1 MESSNQPR
9 EEQQPS
15 ESTQSQVR
23 TEEQQQQH
31 QQQEQHQPEEPHE
44 QVINENDK
52 NEVQVNFKTGEQ
64 IEASLN
70 TSQSRE
76 ESEST
81 PSVLPDVLSN
91 ETNEENARQEQE
103 ESETKPSI
111 SESTVFLTTSQFS
124 EETTS
129 DFELGVK
136 DGNREHL
143 VLNAYSESS
152 SESPSA
158 SESPSNLS
166 SSNPTSPT
174 TVILND
180 QQPDLEATNHESQV
194 EATFDDNNK
203 VSIQELTSINSEQV
217 TQQTDEDDLD
227 KEYEIPTFN
236 QSKSNENF
244 DEMSRTEQ
252 TGLNL
257 NALNEQIEALKQQI
271 EEDQQQVVQQTTEQ
285 VEQKQEENKTRNIED
300 EKFVKILGNDTLQK
314 RITQY
319 GVEDSRPTNGQMVTI
334 SYEAYLHN
342 DQQKLVDYSEN
353 YSFVLGDGD
362 VISGLDM
369 VVSLMNRDEKCEMI
383 VEARLAYG
391 SLGK

>member
-1 MESSNQPR
+1 MESSNQDSR
-9 EEQQPS
+9 SSELIETQVQTEQLQQP
-15 ESTQSQVR
+15 
-23 TEEQQQQH
+23 QH
-31 QQQEQHQPEEPHE
+31 QQPEEPQHE
-44 QVINENDK
+44 QVIHENDK

-64 IEASLN
+64 TETPLTTAQSSEEIESML
-70 TSQSRE
+70 
-76 ESEST
+76 
-81 PSVLPDVLSN
+81 DVAQA
-91 ETNEENARQEQE
+91 THEENAQQE
-103 ESETKPSI
+103 ETKPSI

-152 SESPSA
+152 SSESPSA

-180 QQPDLEATNHESQV
+180 QQTDLEASSNHESQV
-194 EATFDDNNK
+194 EPTFDDNDNNK
-203 VSIQELTSINSEQV
+203 VSVQELTSIDNEQAKE
-217 TQQTDEDDLD
+217 TQRADEDLDDLD

-236 QSKSNENF
+236 QSKSNEN
-244 DEMSRTEQ
+244 ELSKI
-252 TGLNL
+252 GLNL

-271 EEDQQQVVQQTTEQ
+271 DEDQTTQTDQQTVEQSRTEQ
-285 VEQKQEENKTRNIED
+285 KEQENKKRNIE
-300 EKFVKILGNDTLQK
+300 EEQFVKILGNDALQK
-314 RITQY
+314 KITQY

-342 DQQKLVDYSEN
+342 NNDNDEQQKLVDYSEE

-369 VVSLMNRDEKCEMI
+369 VVSLMNRDERCDMI
-383 VEARLAYG
+383 VQARLAYG